1 MKQAVA
7 IDNQVTISELLT
19 ASEAAEYLRI
29 SEWTLRH
36 WVSDKKIRFIKI
48 GRAVR
53 FKKAHLDR
61 FLQDNVHG
69 KEVNPIRE
77 KE

>member
-1 MKQAVA
+1 MKDALAVENHYA
-7 IDNQVTISELLT
+7 ICELLT
-19 ASEAAEYLRI
+19 TAEAAEYLRI

-36 WVSDKKIRFIKI
+36 WVSDKKIRFIKV

-53 FKKAHLDR
+53 FKRTHLDR

-69 KEVNPIRE
+69 KEVKPDS
-77 KE
+77 